1 MSSSQVLLNV
11 ILFTVIFTI
20 ALELKPDDFIRVA
33 KNPLPVAAGLVA
45 QFLLL
50 PVDTFVATLL
60 LELPA
65 NIETGMLTVAGLW
78 AIWHNTSGFAL
89 AYVLRVRSDKYLKS
103 INFDNL

>member
-1 MSSSQVLLNV
+1 MNG

-20 ALELKPDDFIRVA
+20 ALELRPDDFIRVA

-50 PVDTFVATLL
+50 PVGTFVATL
-60 LELPA
+60 
-65 NIETGMLTVAGLW
+65 LTVAGLW

-89 AYVLRVRSDKYLKS
+89 AYVLRVRSARYLTQE
-103 INFDNL
+103 